1 MYIMIFVFPLVAF
14 GNSNKV
20 SLISMVDPE
29 YHQFVIQKPHDIDSN
44 EKLIAEQSIQ
54 DEKDLK
60 NNNNASFDLKKEIKT
75 KHNQKLAL
83 YIYRPDNKENN
94 LPVIYFMHGGGYI
107 MGKANNNKYF
117 SLAKKL
123 NANIISVDYTL
134 ASRAPYPADLNDAYD
149 GLLYIYQSGASLGLN
164 NKKIILMG
172 ESAGGGLAA
181 RLAIKNLNSENIP
194 LLGQVLIYPM
204 LDYRTGSILS
214 PYQNDYS
221 GHFSWTRKSN
231 HFGWEKLRG
240 GKNIPLNEMKYFS
253 PSIAK
258 INDLK
263 GLPKTFIY
271 VGDIDLFVNEDIDF
285 VNKLVLAGVQT
296 EFHLIP
302 GAIHAFDH
310 INPNSKLSKK
320 YLDIRNEAIVR
331 MFQEVK

>member
-1 MYIMIFVFPLVAF
+1 MNIKSVMYIMIFVFPLVAF

-134 ASRAPYPADLNDAYD
+134 A
-149 GLLYIYQSGASLGLN
+149 
-164 NKKIILMG
+164 
-172 ESAGGGLAA
+172 
-181 RLAIKNLNSENIP
+181 
-194 LLGQVLIYPM
+194 
-204 LDYRTGSILS
+204 
-214 PYQNDYS
+214 
-221 GHFSWTRKSN
+221 
-231 HFGWEKLRG
+231 
-240 GKNIPLNEMKYFS
+240 
-253 PSIAK
+253 
-258 INDLK
+258 
-263 GLPKTFIY
+263 
-271 VGDIDLFVNEDIDF
+271 
-285 VNKLVLAGVQT
+285 
-296 EFHLIP
+296 
-302 GAIHAFDH
+302 
-310 INPNSKLSKK
+310 
-320 YLDIRNEAIVR
+320 
-331 MFQEVK
+331 